1 MIVST
6 VDPLGGPI
14 MLLGINF
21 DNKLIM
27 ANAVHKCATTA
38 AWKTRALLR
47 TRRFYSTLD
56 LVMMY
61 KSHVLSYIEYRT
73 PGIHFAC
80 TSVLQDIDD
89 VQKRFL
95 HQIELSEEIAFL
107 EYNLA
112 PLCVRRDIA
121 ILGCIHRAAMHQGPP
136 ALWKFFRRAEVTRA
150 YNTRQIQSHSLQI
163 AEWTRGRT
171 LEIMRRSA
179 FGMIRVYN
187 LLPQDTVE
195 KADVKSFQS
204 ALTQLVRD
212 RLNGGDLEWRF
223 LLSSAPAF

>member
-1 MIVST
+1 MIFDAGKEDTMIVST

-61 KSHVLSYIEYRT
+61 KSHVLSYIEYPT

-95 HQIELSEEIAFL
+95 HEI
-107 EYNLA
+107 
-112 PLCVRRDIA
+112 
-121 ILGCIHRAAMHQGPP
+121 
-136 ALWKFFRRAEVTRA
+136 
-150 YNTRQIQSHSLQI
+150 
-163 AEWTRGRT
+163 
-171 LEIMRRSA
+171 
-179 FGMIRVYN
+179 
-187 LLPQDTVE
+187 
-195 KADVKSFQS
+195 
-204 ALTQLVRD
+204 
-212 RLNGGDLEWRF
+212 DL
-223 LLSSAPAF
+223 